1 MPDKRHKSG
10 FRGPTPEVGKAT
22 QFKPGVCPNPGG
34 RPRKKPVTAALEEMI
49 DEATARKIAATLIK
63 QACRA
68 DRNGIAA
75 AKEIIDRLEGKAV
88 QVIEADV
95 REQMTTMT
103 DEDLRA
109 RFKTLGEPYGLIG
122 GDGH

>member
-1 MPDKRHKSG
+1 MPQKRDKNG
-10 FRGPTPEVGKAT
+10 FRGPSPDVGKST
-22 QFKPGVCPNPGG
+22 QFKPGNRANPGG
-34 RPRKKPVTAALEEMI
+34 RPHKKPVSSALEELI

-95 REQMTTMT
+95 REQITTMT
-103 DEDLRA
+103 DEELRA
-109 RFKTLGEPYGLIG
+109 RFKTLGEQYGLIG